1 MMEIKTMRQEKL
13 NTIKLF
19 ALGIVV
25 CSAAIFISPTSKHR
39 VTAGSV
45 RQQPKAAQ
53 ADDRLFWL
61 DNYEAALK
69 EARATG
75 KPIFLEFRCWP

>member
-1 MMEIKTMRQEKL
+1 MTQEKF

-25 CSAAIFISPTSKHR
+25 WSSAIFISRTSEHR
-39 VTAGSV
+39 AAAGFVTRPS
-45 RQQPKAAQ
+45 KAAQ
-53 ADDRLFWL
+53 SDDRLNWL

-69 EARATG
+69 EAKATG

>member
-1 MMEIKTMRQEKL
+1 MTQEKL

-19 ALGIVV
+19 VLAMAVW
-25 CSAAIFISPTSKHR
+25 STAIFISPESER
-39 VTAGSV
+39 RAAAFSGN
-45 RQQPKAAQ
+45 QQIKAAP
-53 ADDRLFWL
+53 ADDRLVWL

-75 KPIFLEFRCWP
+75 KPIFLEFRCAP

>member
-1 MMEIKTMRQEKL
+1 MKDNKTMTQEKL
-13 NTIKLF
+13 SAIKLF

-25 CSAAIFISPTSKHR
+25 WSAAIFISPTLRHR
-39 VTAGSV
+39 ATAGSV
-45 RQQPKAAQ
+45 TRQPNAAQ
-53 ADDRLFWL
+53 ADDRLIWL

>member
-1 MMEIKTMRQEKL
+1 MTQEKL
-13 NTIKLF
+13 NTIKLLL
-19 ALGIVV
+19 LGMVV
-25 CSAAIFISPTSKHR
+25 WSSAIFISPISEHR
-39 VTAGSV
+39 ATAGSV
-45 RQQPKAAQ
+45 TRQPKAAQ
-53 ADDRLFWL
+53 TDDRLIWL

>member
-1 MMEIKTMRQEKL
+1 MTQEKL
-13 NTIKLF
+13 NTIKSF
-19 ALGIVV
+19 ALGMAAW
-25 CSAAIFISPTSKHR
+25 SAAIFISPTSGHR
-39 VTAGSV
+39 ATAGSV
-45 RQQPKAAQ
+45 TQQPKAAH
-53 ADDRLFWL
+53 ADDRLLWL

>member
-1 MMEIKTMRQEKL
+1 LTQEKL

-19 ALGIVV
+19 VLGIVV
-25 CSAAIFISPTSKHR
+25 SSAAIFISLTPEHR
-39 VTAGSV
+39 ATADSVT
-45 RQQPKAAQ
+45 QQAKAAQ
-53 ADDRLFWL
+53 ADDRLIWL

-69 EARATG
+69 EARVTG

>member
-1 MMEIKTMRQEKL
+1 MTQEKF

-25 CSAAIFISPTSKHR
+25 WSAAIFILPASGPR
-39 VTAGSV
+39 ATAGSV
-45 RQQPKAAQ
+45 TQRPEAAQ
-53 ADDRLFWL
+53 ADDRLSWF
-61 DNYEAALK
+61 DHYEAALN

>member
-1 MMEIKTMRQEKL
+1 MTQEKL
-13 NTIKLF
+13 NTIKSF
-19 ALGIVV
+19 ALGVV
-25 CSAAIFISPTSKHR
+25 VWSSATFISPTSEHR
-39 VTAGSV
+39 AAAGSV
-45 RQQPKAAQ
+45 TRQTKAAQ
-53 ADDRLFWL
+53 ADDRLIWV

>member
-1 MMEIKTMRQEKL
+1 MTEEKL

-19 ALGIVV
+19 MLGIVV
-25 CSAAIFISPTSKHR
+25 WSTAIFISPASEHR
-39 VTAGSV
+39 ATAGSV
-45 RQQPKAAQ
+45 TQQPKAAQ
-53 ADDRLFWL
+53 ADDRLIWL
-61 DNYEAALK
+61 DNYDAALK

>member
-1 MMEIKTMRQEKL
+1 MKANKTMTQEKF

-19 ALGIVV
+19 ALGMVV
-25 CSAAIFISPTSKHR
+25 WSAAIFISPTSKHR
-39 VTAGSV
+39 AKAGSAT
-45 RQQPKAAQ
+45 QQPKAAQ
-53 ADDRLFWL
+53 ADDRLIWL

>member
-1 MMEIKTMRQEKL
+1 MTQEKL
-13 NTIKLF
+13 NTTKSF

-25 CSAAIFISPTSKHR
+25 WSAAIFNSPTSEHR
-39 VTAGSV
+39 ATAGSV
-45 RQQPKAAQ
+45 TQQTKAAQ

>member
-1 MMEIKTMRQEKL
+1 MTQEKL

-19 ALGIVV
+19 MLGIVV
-25 CSAAIFISPTSKHR
+25 WSAAIFISPTSEGR
-39 VTAGSV
+39 ATAGSV
-45 RQQPKAAQ
+45 TRQQETAQ
-53 ADDRLFWL
+53 ADDRLIWL
-61 DNYEAALK
+61 DNYEAALN

>member
-1 MMEIKTMRQEKL
+1 MTQGKL

-19 ALGIVV
+19 MLGIVV
-25 CSAAIFISPTSKHR
+25 WSAAIFISPTSEHR
-39 VTAGSV
+39 AAAGPVT
-45 RQQPKAAQ
+45 QQPEAAQ
-53 ADDRLFWL
+53 ANDRLIWL
-61 DNYEAALK
+61 DNYEAALN

>member
-1 MMEIKTMRQEKL
+1 MTEEKL
-13 NTIKLF
+13 NTIKLL
-19 ALGIVV
+19 ALGIVLW
-25 CSAAIFISPTSKHR
+25 SAAIFISPDSEHR
-39 VTAGSV
+39 AAAGSV
-45 RQQPKAAQ
+45 THRPKAAQ
-53 ADDRLFWL
+53 ADDRLIWL

>member
-1 MMEIKTMRQEKL
+1 MTEEKL

-19 ALGIVV
+19 VLGIVV
-25 CSAAIFISPTSKHR
+25 WPAAIFISPTPER
-39 VTAGSV
+39 RATAGSV
-45 RQQPKAAQ
+45 TQQPKAAQ
-53 ADDRLFWL
+53 ADDRLVWL

-69 EARATG
+69 EARAAG

>member
-1 MMEIKTMRQEKL
+1 MTQEKF

-25 CSAAIFISPTSKHR
+25 WSAAIFISRTSEHR
-39 VTAGSV
+39 ATAGSV
-45 RQQPKAAQ
+45 TQQPKAAQ
-53 ADDRLFWL
+53 ADDRLIWF
-61 DNYEAALK
+61 DNYEAALN